1 MRAGLPLLLAKAML
15 TRREAI
21 LMTIAGSFCPWTTA
35 AAGTSGFSDLQYA
48 AAMVI
53 DLLGGPGGSD
63 PNAAEDAPLS
73 PKDVADVRAS
83 GVTAVN
89 LCVNEPG
96 NGPDRFEKA
105 IALIAG
111 YEHELTAHP
120 DVFLKVLSARDLS
133 LAKSTGR
140 TGLIFG
146 AEDSSMLDGDL
157 KRLAIFYDL
166 GLRVCQPTYNRQNVM
181 GSGCLEPSDG
191 GLSTLGHEFVAEM
204 NRLHM
209 LVDVA
214 HASPRTMSDTI
225 AASTAPVAISH
236 TGCRALADLPR
247 NTSDKELKAV
257 ADRGGVAGIYF
268 MPFLR
273 SAGQPHSED
282 VIRHLE
288 HAVNICGEDHVG
300 VGTDGTIS
308 GIELNDAYKKL
319 LRKFVE
325 ERIKAG
331 ISAPGESPDVFNLV
345 PEYNDPRRFKT
356 LADDLAQR
364 GWPSGR
370 IEKVLG
376 KNFARLFAE
385 VWT

>member
-1 MRAGLPLLLAKAML
+1 ML

-21 LMTIAGSFCPWTTA
+21 LMTIAGSFCSWSNA
-35 AAGTSGFSDLQYA
+35 AAGTSGFSDQQYA
-48 AAMVI
+48 AATVI
-53 DLLGGPGGSD
+53 DLLGAPGGSD
-63 PNAAEDAPLS
+63 PSAAEDAPLS
-73 PKDVADVRAS
+73 PRDIADVRAS

-89 LCVNEPG
+89 LTVNEPG
-96 NGPDRFEKA
+96 NGPERFEKA
-105 IALIAG
+105 IAAIAG

-140 TGLIFG
+140 MGLIFG

-181 GSGCLEPSDG
+181 GSGCLEPSNG
-191 GLSTLGHEFVAEM
+191 GLSTLGHEFVTEM
-204 NRLHM
+204 NRLHI
-209 LVDVA
+209 LLDLS
-214 HASPRTMSDTI
+214 HASPRTMSDAI

-236 TGCRALADLPR
+236 TGCRALTDLPR

-273 SAGQPHSED
+273 SAGQPHSQD
-282 VIRHLE
+282 VMSHLE

-300 VGTDGTIS
+300 LGTDGTVS
-308 GIELNDAYKKL
+308 GVELNDAYKKS
-319 LRKFVE
+319 LRQFVE
-325 ERIKAG
+325 QRIKLG
-331 ISAPGESPDVFNLV
+331 IAAPGETPDVFNLV

-356 LADDLAQR
+356 LADNLSSR
-364 GWPSGR
+364 GWTSGR

-376 KNFARLFAE
+376 NNFARLFAD
-385 VWT
+385 VWG

>member
-1 MRAGLPLLLAKAML
+1 ML
-15 TRREAI
+15 TRRKAI
-21 LMTIAGSFCPWTTA
+21 LMTIAGSFCPWATATA
-35 AAGTSGFSDLQYA
+35 ATSSFSDQQYNS
-48 AAMVI
+48 AMVI
-53 DLLGGPGGSD
+53 DLLGAPGGFD
-63 PNAAEDAPLS
+63 PSAAEDAPLS
-73 PKDVADVRAS
+73 PKEVADVHAS

-96 NGPDRFEKA
+96 NGPDRFEKG

-120 DVFLKVLSARDLS
+120 DVFLKVLSARDVS
-133 LAKSTGR
+133 LAQT
-140 TGLIFG
+140 TVWVGLLFG

-166 GLRVCQPTYNRQNVM
+166 GLRVCQPTYNRQNLM
-181 GSGCLEPSDG
+181 GSGCLETSDG
-191 GLSTLGHEFVAEM
+191 GLSKLGNEFVAEM

-209 LVDVA
+209 LVDVS
-214 HASPRTMSDTI
+214 HAGQRTMSDTI
-225 AASTAPVAISH
+225 AASIAPVAISH

-273 SAGQPHSED
+273 SAGQSHAED

-300 VGTDGTIS
+300 LGTDGTVS
-308 GIELNDAYKKL
+308 GIELNDAYKKS

-325 ERIKAG
+325 DRIKAG
-331 ISAPGESPDVFNLV
+331 IAAPGESPDVFNLV

-356 LADDLAQR
+356 LADDLAHR

-376 KNFARLFAE
+376 NNFARLFAD
-385 VWT
+385 VWA

>member
-1 MRAGLPLLLAKAML
+1 ML

-35 AAGTSGFSDLQYA
+35 SGGTSGFTDRQYA

-53 DLLGGPGGSD
+53 DMLGAPGGSD
-63 PNAAEDAPLS
+63 PSAADDAPLS
-73 PKDVADVRAS
+73 PKDVADVRTS

-89 LCVNEPG
+89 LTVNEPG
-96 NGPDRFEKA
+96 NGPQRFEKA
-105 IALIAG
+105 IAAIAA

-140 TGLIFG
+140 MGLIFG

-157 KRLAIFYDL
+157 KRLGIFYDL
-166 GLRVCQPTYNRQNVM
+166 GLRVCQLTYNRQNVM
-181 GSGCLEPSDG
+181 GSGCLEPANG
-191 GLSTLGHEFVAEM
+191 GLSTLGHECVAEM

-209 LVDVA
+209 LVDVS
-214 HASPRTMSDTI
+214 HASPRTMSDII

-268 MPFLR
+268 MPFLK
-273 SAGQPHSED
+273 SAGQAHSED

-288 HAVNICGEDHVG
+288 HAVTTCGEDHVG
-300 VGTDGTIS
+300 LGTDGTVS
-308 GIELNDAYKKL
+308 GTVLNDAYKKSQ
-319 LRKFVE
+319 RKFVE
-325 ERIKAG
+325 DRIRAG
-331 ISAPGESPDVFNLV
+331 IAAPGESPDVFNLI

-370 IEKVLG
+370 IEKILG
-376 KNFARLFAE
+376 NNFARLFAE

>member
-1 MRAGLPLLLAKAML
+1 ML

-21 LMTIAGSFCPWTTA
+21 LMTIAGSFCPWATA
-35 AAGTSGFSDLQYA
+35 AAGASGFSEQQYA

-53 DLLGGPGGSD
+53 DLLGAPGGSD
-63 PNAAEDAPLS
+63 LNAAENAPLT

-89 LCVNEPG
+89 LTVNEPG
-96 NGPDRFEKA
+96 NGPERFEKA
-105 IALIAG
+105 IAAIAS

-140 TGLIFG
+140 MGLIFG

-166 GLRVCQPTYNRQNVM
+166 GLRVCQLTYNRQNVM

-191 GLSTLGHEFVAEM
+191 GLSTLGHECVAEM
-204 NRLHM
+204 NRLHL
-209 LVDVA
+209 LVDVS

-300 VGTDGTIS
+300 LGTDGNVS
-308 GIELNDAYKKL
+308 GIELNDTYKKL

-331 ISAPGESPDVFNLV
+331 IAAPGESADVFNLV

-356 LADDLAQR
+356 LADDLASR
-364 GWPSGR
+364 GWTSGR
-370 IEKVLG
+370 IEKILG
-376 KNFARLFAE
+376 NNFARLFGD
-385 VWT
+385 VWS